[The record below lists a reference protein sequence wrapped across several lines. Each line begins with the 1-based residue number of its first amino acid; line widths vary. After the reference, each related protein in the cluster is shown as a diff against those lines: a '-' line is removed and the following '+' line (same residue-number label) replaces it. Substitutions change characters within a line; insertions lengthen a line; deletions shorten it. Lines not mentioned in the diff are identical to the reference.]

1 MTDEQNKENE
11 ERPKI
16 HVVDRRG
23 ISEENQANNN
33 DDNSAPPKL
42 EMISGGASKDAPREE
57 ASAEAD
63 EDEDEIS
70 EEEARQMQT
79 ELEEQQFEAISKQM
93 GRPLTEKEKDS
104 VRQEMQRQA
113 ETAMRLEVSPLLVQT
128 MSELSGRAAVHLGLM
143 PNPYT
148 RLVARNDKE
157 ARIAIDAFGALY
169 EVIKFSVEGTLN
181 KELARVLNDLKANYA
196 NITGKPIADQGGPK
210 LII

>member
-11 ERPKI
+11 DRPKI

-23 ISEENQANNN
+23 ISEEKQEEEPA
-33 DDNSAPPKL
+33 SAPPKL
-42 EMISGGASKDAPREE
+42 EVISGGASKEAPSEPVQQENEE
-57 ASAEAD
+57 E
-63 EDEDEIS
+63 ELT
-70 EEEARQMQT
+70 EEEARQMQA
-79 ELEEQQFEAISKQM
+79 EMEEQQFAAIEQQM

-113 ETAMRLEVSPLLVQT
+113 ETAMRLEVAPLLVQT

-148 RLVARNDKE
+148 KLVARNDKE
-157 ARIAIDAFGALY
+157 ARIAIDAFAAMYDL
-169 EVIKFSVEGTLN
+169 IKFGVEGSLN

-196 NITGKPIADQGGPK
+196 NITGKPIADQGGPR
-210 LII
+210 IIH

>member
-1 MTDEQNKENE
+1 MTDEQNNENE
-11 ERPKI
+11 DRPKI

-23 ISEENQANNN
+23 ISEENPADN
-33 DDNSAPPKL
+33 DDENNAPPKL
-42 EMISGGASKDAPREE
+42 EIISGGAPKEE
-57 ASAEAD
+57 AAPAETD
-63 EDEDEIS
+63 EGDDEIS

-79 ELEEQQFEAISKQM
+79 EMEEQQFEAISKQM
-93 GRPLTEKEKDS
+93 GRPLTEKEKDA

-169 EVIKFSVEGTLN
+169 EIIKFSVEGTLN

>member
-1 MTDEQNKENE
+1 MTDEQNNENE
-11 ERPKI
+11 DRPKI

-23 ISEENQANNN
+23 ISEENPADN
-33 DDNSAPPKL
+33 DDENNAPPKL
-42 EMISGGASKDAPREE
+42 EIISGGAPKEE
-57 ASAEAD
+57 AAPAGTD
-63 EDEDEIS
+63 ESDDEIS

-79 ELEEQQFEAISKQM
+79 EMEEQQFEAISKQM
-93 GRPLTEKEKDS
+93 GRPLTEKEKDA

-169 EVIKFSVEGTLN
+169 EIIKFSVEGTLN

>member
-11 ERPKI
+11 DQPKI

-23 ISEENQANNN
+23 ISEENPADN
-33 DDNSAPPKL
+33 DDENNAPPKL
-42 EMISGGASKDAPREE
+42 EIISGGAPKEE
-57 ASAEAD
+57 AAPD
-63 EDEDEIS
+63 ETDEGDDEIS

-79 ELEEQQFEAISKQM
+79 EMEEQQFEAISKQM
-93 GRPLTEKEKDS
+93 GRPLTEKEKDA

-169 EVIKFSVEGTLN
+169 EIIKFSVEGTLN